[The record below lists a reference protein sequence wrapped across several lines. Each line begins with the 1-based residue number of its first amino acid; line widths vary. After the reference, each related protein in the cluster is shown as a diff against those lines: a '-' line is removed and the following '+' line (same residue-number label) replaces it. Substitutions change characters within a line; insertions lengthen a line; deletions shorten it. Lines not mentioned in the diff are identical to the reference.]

1 MPIFCWKPP
10 RWLPVSD
17 QKPKP
22 SQRASRCT
30 RAPIH
35 PSSLTPPVLA
45 QVSPATLQGLDLAL
59 PPWNAFHP
67 RYPKALMSSKLPSFK
82 SLLKCYFFQGG
93 LPTSFQMEAPCP
105 LAFPLSLL
113 CFMCF
118 HCTSQ
123 PANLFF
129 KIFNIKNLFH

>member
-1 MPIFCWKPP
+1 MLSEHAYLLLETFQMAACLRPEAKA
-10 RWLPVSD
+10 LPE
-17 QKPKP
+17 
-22 SQRASRCT
+22 
-30 RAPIH
+30 
-35 PSSLTPPVLA
+35 SLQVYEGPHSPFLSA

-67 RYPKALMSSKLPSFK
+67 RYPKALMSSNLPSFE

-105 LAFPLSLL
+105 PAFPVSLL

-118 HCTSQ
+118 HCISQ

-129 KIFNIKNLFH
+129 FNF